1 MRLIEKLEVHDTLN
15 PKLWENEKLKPEVT
29 EAIIAIVSEFQDNL
43 EIPLEIV
50 DIHIVGSNASYN
62 WTDNSDLDIHI
73 ISNFEFLDCAKEV
86 AQALYNSERSSFNKN
101 YDITIKG
108 INAEIY
114 VEDINS
120 SVASNG
126 IYSIFENEWIKRP
139 KKLEGITIFD
149 TEKEVS
155 EWLNRIKLAI
165 ESDDSEIIKGIIN
178 QLYLMRKNSIAI
190 EGEYGKGN
198 QVFKDIRNTGKLDEL
213 KDLVKEYKSKELSL
227 ESFDG
232 LSIQEMLERV

>member
-1 MRLIEKLEVHDTLN
+1 MRLIEKLEIHDTLN
-15 PKLWENEKLKPEVT
+15 PKLWKNDKLKPEVT

-126 IYSIFENEWIKRP
+126 IYSIFENEWIKHP
-139 KKLEGITIFD
+139 EKLEGITIFD

-165 ESDDSEIIKGIIN
+165 ESNDSEIIKGIIN

-213 KDLVKEYKSKELSL
+213 KDLVKEFKSKELSL
-227 ESFDG
+227 ESFND